1 MISRFDIPQVLPHRL
16 LYPSSHEVFLNLHG
30 KLLSESHVS
39 ECNFGD
45 CFLSVYD
52 THPLFDHF
60 LQHNLI
66 FKSLDN
72 L

>member
-16 LYPSSHEVFLNLHG
+16 LYPSSYEVFLDLHG
-30 KLLSESHVS
+30 KLLSKSHVS
-39 ECNFGD
+39 VCNYGD
-45 CFLSVYD
+45 CFLSLND
-52 THPLFDHF
+52 TYPLFDNF
-60 LQHNLI
+60 LQHELI